1 MVHFPPFA
9 STELCIHSA
18 MTGYCPAGLPHSE
31 IPGSKPVC
39 GSPRLIAAY
48 RVLRRLSA
56 PRHPPCTLSSLTK
69 LEHSFHQ
76 RILSLL
82 TRFSCQRTKNL
93 GSTLPSIDLG
103 SAKEPRIPRC
113 ATVSTKNFYPLFRQI
128 NFPIRPG
135 GADRVRTDDLRLAR
149 AALSQLSYSP
159 VVPLARAPGD
169 GGPR

>member
-1 MVHFPPFA
+1 
-9 STELCIHSA
+9 

-69 LEHSFHQ
+69 LEHSFPGE
-76 RILSLL
+76 SY
-82 TRFSCQRTKNL
+82 RFLPDSVVNELKLWIL
-93 GSTLPSIDLG
+93 GSMLPWCDLTLPITHDG
-103 SAKEPRIPRC
+103 TMQPRAYQRFF
-113 ATVSTKNFYPLFRQI
+113 TKNFGLAYLP
-128 NFPIRPG
+128 RPG

-159 VVPLARAPGD
+159 FQRGPLTRAPGKT
-169 GGPR
+169 REWWA